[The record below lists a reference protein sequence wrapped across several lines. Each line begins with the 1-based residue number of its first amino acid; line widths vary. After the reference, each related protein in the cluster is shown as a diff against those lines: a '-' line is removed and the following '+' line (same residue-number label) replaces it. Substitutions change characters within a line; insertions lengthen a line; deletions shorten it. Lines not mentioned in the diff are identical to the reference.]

1 MLLKCHNEYSSKHEK
16 LNSGQGLEKVSLH
29 SNSKKGIARECSDY
43 HTNALI
49 SHTSK
54 EMLKI
59 LQARLQWYVN
69 ASTGDEALFQCTK
82 PSGVP
87 RGPSHLQF
95 PWLLTSPLRPRTG
108 MTNQSQGSR
117 QRD

>member
-1 MLLKCHNEYSSKHEK
+1 MTLLKCHNEYASKHEK

-29 SNSKKGIARECSDY
+29 SNPKKGIARECSDY

-69 ASTGDEALFQCTK
+69 QDLPDVQARCRRSRRTK
-82 PSGVP
+82 
-87 RGPSHLQF
+87 
-95 PWLLTSPLRPRTG
+95 
-108 MTNQSQGSR
+108 
-117 QRD
+117 D